1 MTQEFFIG
9 QIFEGEYPPEA
20 AEWCNERGDC
30 YIAEI
35 ESIVKEVA
43 PEDIVGEDEEGN
55 SIPGT
60 GVIRRFEIKEI
71 PPETEEEIK
80 QRRIEEIKS
89 QLNALDVKRIRAMLE
104 PSVKDETTGETWL
117 EYYNAQVFALR
128 DELNSLE

>member
-89 QLNALDVKRIRAMLE
+89 QLNAIDVKRIRAMLE